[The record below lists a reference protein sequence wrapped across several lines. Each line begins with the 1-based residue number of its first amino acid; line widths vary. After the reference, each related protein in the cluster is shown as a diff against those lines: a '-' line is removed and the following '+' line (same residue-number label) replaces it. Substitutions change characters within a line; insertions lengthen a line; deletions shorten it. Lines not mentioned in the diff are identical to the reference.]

1 MSAFT
6 PTPYSM
12 SDERVA
18 EALGDTMRRVF
29 LLMTLGLLATTA
41 AAFGVAVTPLSNLI
55 LGNMFIFFGL
65 IVGELVLVIVLS
77 AAIGRLAPATALA
90 LFLVYAVVNGLT
102 LSVIFF
108 AYSSSAIAVAFFAT
122 ACMFGAMALL
132 GYTTQMDFSKFGV
145 FLLMGLVGLIVVSL
159 VNFFLRSDLVSWII
173 SLVGAFL
180 FLGLTAYDTQKIK
193 RMLVPQLAAGDE
205 AAVSRVSVLG
215 ALSLYLDFINL
226 FLMILRLISRK
237 R

>member
-29 LLMTLGLLATTA
+29 LLKTLGLLATTA
-41 AAFGVAVTPLSNLI
+41 AAFGVAATPLSNLI

-65 IVGELVLVIVLS
+65 IIGELVLVIALS

-159 VNFFLRSDLVSWII
+159 VNFFLRSNLVSWII

-226 FLMILRLISRK
+226 FLMILRLINRK